1 MKKLSYILI
10 TLVAFLSLGIGQVK
24 ASEGEFVLRI
34 SEESK
39 AVCVGSSVFL
49 DGRYRVLL
57 SCRGLEMA
65 PDPVFN
71 RYMVWTKEEDGK
83 LRRLGEIKNGKL
95 QGSSENAFIA
105 VEVSLESK
113 SSPLKP
119 SEKMVMAGDVV
130 AFEFGGEMEEKEE
143 AVLGDEVEQV
153 DLNDDVVDEVDDR
166 GAVTATA
173 EGTTSGFSKILSAV
187 LKALLA
193 GFVVVILVVG
203 ISSYFSGRKK

>member
-1 MKKLSYILI
+1 MKRLNYVLTALI
-10 TLVAFLSLGIGQVK
+10 VFLSLTVSQVK
-24 ASEGEFVLRI
+24 ANEGEFVLKT
-34 SEESK
+34 SEESQ
-39 AVCVGSSVFL
+39 AVCKGTSVFV

-95 QGSSENAFIA
+95 QGSSEDAFTI

-119 SEKMVMAGDVV
+119 SEKMVMVGEIV
-130 AFEFGGEMEEKEE
+130 AFEFGEVIEEKEE
-143 AVLGDEVEQV
+143 VVLGDEVEQV

-166 GAVTATA
+166 GAVTPAV
-173 EGTTSGFSKILSAV
+173 ESTTSGFSKVLSAV

-203 ISSYFSGRKK
+203 ISSYFSGRKR

>member
-1 MKKLSYILI
+1 MKRLNYVLTALI
-10 TLVAFLSLGIGQVK
+10 VFLSLTVSQVK
-24 ASEGEFVLRI
+24 ANEGEFVLKT
-34 SEESK
+34 SEESQ
-39 AVCVGSSVFL
+39 AVCKGTSVFV

-95 QGSSENAFIA
+95 QGSSEDAFTA

-119 SEKMVMAGDVV
+119 SEKMVMAGEIV
-130 AFEFGGEMEEKEE
+130 AFEFGEVIEEKEE
-143 AVLGDEVEQV
+143 VVLGDEVEQV

-166 GAVTATA
+166 GAVTPAV
-173 EGTTSGFSKILSAV
+173 ENTTSSFSKVLSAV

-203 ISSYFSGRKK
+203 ISSYFSGRKR